1 MVMVMVMVVVRGVN
15 MVEVVVR
22 ISGGSLITV
31 PEERVVVVTRRHWRT
46 LALGLGLFGTGR
58 DGGNGWQIGRAH
70 V

>member
-46 LALGLGLFGTGR
+46 LALGLGLLGPEETEGTG
-58 DGGNGWQIGRAH
+58 GRRR
-70 V
+70 